1 MILGTSGAVPGE
13 SASSPVRVAALV
25 GSEALS
31 GPGRQLTAL
40 AAALKRAGIAC
51 LIVAS
56 QRRGRPSVAF
66 AQELDRAGVEHC
78 VVEDRGPLDWR
89 VARDVQDMLR
99 RWRPSIVQTHGYKAT
114 AVAYLLRRLGSPWPW
129 VGFFHGTTTED
140 VKDRFYHWVDR
151 RLLGAAERIVV
162 MSQAQA
168 RAFRHCNGR
177 VRVIYNAA
185 LAPPPAAGSPAERE
199 RLPPPTGGLGRALL
213 GGGGRPSP
221 GEGGDLFPHPRPGLG
236 PKGPGFSPP

>member
-99 RWRPSIVQTHGYKAT
+99 RWRPSIVETHGYKTT

-129 VGFFHGTTTED
+129 GCFFPGSTREGL
-140 VKDRFYHWVDR
+140 KARFFQWVDR
-151 RLLGAAERIVV
+151 RLLRG
-162 MSQAQA
+162 
-168 RAFRHCNGR
+168 
-177 VRVIYNAA
+177 
-185 LAPPPAAGSPAERE
+185 
-199 RLPPPTGGLGRALL
+199 GGLLVVLL
-213 GGGGRPSP
+213 QAPA
-221 GEGGDLFPHPRPGLG
+221 
-236 PKGPGFSPP
+236 